1 MRSFSVSVILSLLI
15 ISAPV
20 PGDGLDC
27 SLVVDGKEGKSVM
40 VTRVGQALEILV
52 TGLGECGLTLLV
64 VGGGGAGGGA
74 GGGSGHLEY
83 RSLQVTPGTLL
94 TARVGRGGGTM
105 KTRQQNP
112 PASPSVA
119 RKSDSPAGPR

>member
-40 VTRVGQALEILV
+40 VTRVGHWA
-52 TGLGECGLTLLV
+52 TGPGLGDISHRLGRV
-64 VGGGGAGGGA
+64 WP
-74 GGGSGHLEY
+74 H
-83 RSLQVTPGTLL
+83 P
-94 TARVGRGGGTM
+94 VGRGGWRSWFIKLFRGIYILQLM
-105 KTRQQNP
+105 R
-112 PASPSVA
+112 
-119 RKSDSPAGPR
+119 AGSAGRAGQFTIRGR